1 MPSSNVQQ
9 VKAALPRL
17 SPETIFV
24 RSQMSRPESFA
35 VVGIG
40 ASAGG
45 LEACIKLLSAVPAG
59 SGLAFILIQHLDPT
73 HESMMVELLAR
84 HTSVAVRQAEDGMP
98 LERDNLYVIP
108 PGAYLSVN
116 DSALRLSKPTVRH
129 GARLPF
135 DFLLHSLAENYGERA
150 LCVVLSGTGAD
161 GSLGLQAVKAKG
173 GLVIVQDPTEAGYDG
188 MPRSAIM
195 TGAVDLVLP
204 AAEIAKALMAFYYQ
218 MALSGPQRGLV
229 PKDSSTDWL
238 PDIIELLRT
247 RTSHDFRLYKRD
259 TLQRRIKRRM
269 ALATITDGGMGQYL
283 DLLRDD
289 QSEVEQLA
297 NDLLIRVTGF
307 FRDQK
312 VLDLLERTIIP
323 DLVRGCPPD
332 RPLRIWCA
340 GCSTGEET
348 YSLTMLLRERIVE
361 EHGPVRLQVFAS
373 DVDPDAVASAR
384 EGLYPETIEED
395 VSPERLARFFLKDDH
410 GYRVKPELR
419 AAVVFTVQD
428 VLADPPFSRLDLV
441 SCRNLLI
448 YLGPEAQ
455 AKVISRFHFALRQ
468 DGVLLLGSAE
478 TPGVA
483 DGRFEVISKAER
495 LYRRIGRD
503 RTAES
508 GDPTRAGGGEQGWLT
523 SRPTREALRQA
534 AFAELGRRLVLETY
548 APAAVLID
556 RNHECLFSMGPTDR
570 YLRVA
575 PGQPTHDLLAMARP
589 GLRAKL
595 QSAIQQSSHEKRQV
609 VVSVGS
615 ETDHEGFAEPFS
627 IDVRPVLSDGEEL
640 LLVCFVEAQTPT
652 QTQVQPRSRPVPT
665 RRMPRTLEIQRELD
679 ATRTELQGAIRDLE
693 ALNEE
698 QKATHEEALSVNE
711 EYQSTNE
718 ELLTSKEE
726 LQSLNEEL
734 TALNSQLQETLERQ
748 RTTSDDLQNIL
759 YSTDVAT
766 LFLDPQLNI
775 RFFTPATKSLF
786 SVIPSDIGRPLEDL
800 RSLAADSALS
810 DDARTVLRGS
820 VPLER
825 EIETPAGVWFRRRVL
840 PYLTHDGGV
849 EGVVIT
855 FNDITKR
862 KHAATA
868 LEMAK
873 QQSELANVAKS
884 RFLAIAS
891 HDLRQPLQT
900 LALLQ
905 GLLVKAVEGK
915 KAQGLVAKLDDILG
929 AISGMLNMLLD
940 INQIE
945 AGVVRA
951 EMADFEVNGM
961 LERLKN
967 EFTYHAYGK
976 GLVLHVVPCGR
987 SIRSDPRLLE
997 QMVRN
1002 LLSNALKYTKR
1013 GKVLVGCRQR
1023 PGMLSIEVWDTG
1035 VGIPNE
1041 DLQAI
1046 FEEYHQLNNAH
1057 RERNRG
1063 LGLGLSIVER
1073 LGKLLGH
1080 RVRVRSCPGKG
1091 SVFAIEVAL
1100 ASDGL
1105 APHPVQARAD
1115 IDNVILATDHRTGSI
1130 LVVED
1135 DPEMRELLKLSL
1147 TDEGHRAA
1155 TAADGLAALD
1165 LVAHGTIRPDLVLV
1179 DYSLP
1184 NGLNGLQFAAQLRKK
1199 LNWEIPVVVLTGDIS
1214 INTLRDVARQ
1224 DCVQLNKPVKLHEL
1238 TAIIQRLLP
1247 VSPIA
1252 ATPRAL
1258 NVSKAA
1264 PNAGRPTVFI
1274 VDDDANVREAI
1285 CALLEEDGR
1294 IASAYS
1300 TCEAFLEAYCPG
1312 GEACLLVDAYLPGM
1326 DGLELLQR
1334 LREAGHW
1341 LPAIMI
1347 TGQSDVPMAVQA
1359 MKAGASDF
1367 IEKPIGRVELLASID
1382 RVFEQSR
1389 DTGKLSAGHEAAAK
1403 RLDSLTRRQRQIME
1417 LVLVGHPSKNIAADL
1432 GISQRTVESHR
1443 AAIMEKTGSTS
1454 LPALAR
1460 LALAGTRESANIEF
1474 GRRDLPAK
1482 DVPPLTGQKPL
1493 GSHESIARPNSVKAK
1508 TALNKVPTVKEHEKG

>member
-9 VKAALPRL
+9 VGAALPGSKPCTISVRGQMPH
-17 SPETIFV
+17 PEG
-24 RSQMSRPESFA
+24 FA

-45 LEACIKLLSAVPAG
+45 LEACTKLLAAVPTG
-59 SGLAFILIQHLDPT
+59 SGLAYILIQHLDPT

-84 HTSVAVRQAEDGMP
+84 HTSIAVRQAEDGKL
-98 LERDNLYVIP
+98 LERDSFYVIP

-116 DSALRLSKPTVRH
+116 DGALRLSKPSVRH

-135 DFLLHSLAENYGERA
+135 DFLLHSLAENYAERA

-204 AAEIAKALMAFYYQ
+204 AAEIPEALMAFHHHI
-218 MALSGPQRGLV
+218 ALSGTQRGPM
-229 PKDSSTDWL
+229 PKDLATDWL
-238 PDIIELLRT
+238 PDIIELIRT
-247 RTSHDFRLYKRD
+247 RTSHDFGPYKRG
-259 TLQRRIKRRM
+259 TLQRRIERRM
-269 ALATITDGGMGQYL
+269 ALATIRDGGMGQYL

-297 NDLLIRVTGF
+297 NDLLINVTGF

-312 VLDLLERTIIP
+312 VFDLLESAIIP
-323 DLVRGCPPD
+323 ELIRGRTPD

-348 YSLTMLLRERIVE
+348 YSLAMLLRERIVE
-361 EHGPVRLQVFAS
+361 EHGQVRLQVFAS

-384 EGLYPETIEED
+384 EGLYPEAIEAD
-395 VSPERLARFFLKDDH
+395 VSEERLARFFLKDDH

-419 AAVVFTVQD
+419 AAVVCTVQD

-455 AKVISRFHFALRQ
+455 AKVISRFHFALRE

-478 TPGVA
+478 TPGIA
-483 DGRFEVISKAER
+483 DGRFDVISKAER

-508 GDPTRAGGGEQGWLT
+508 GAATHAGGGGQGWLT
-523 SRPTREALRQA
+523 SRPSREALRQA

-556 RNHECLFSMGPTDR
+556 RNHECLFSIGPTDR

-595 QSAIQQSSHEKRQV
+595 QSAIQQSSHEKRRV

-615 ETDHEGFAEPFS
+615 ETDHDGFAEPFS

-640 LLVCFVEAQTPT
+640 LLVCFVEAQT
-652 QTQVQPRSRPVPT
+652 QVQPRSRPIPMQ
-665 RRMPRTLEIQRELD
+665 RMPRTAEIQRELD
-679 ATRTELQGAIRDLE
+679 ATRAELQGAIRDLE
-693 ALNEE
+693 ALNAE
-698 QKATHEEALSVNE
+698 QKATNEEALSVNE

-734 TALNSQLQETLERQ
+734 TALNSQLQETLERK

-800 RSLAADSALS
+800 RSLAADSTLS
-810 DDARTVLRGS
+810 DDARTVLRSS

-825 EIETPAGVWFRRRVL
+825 EIETPAGVWFRRRIL

-862 KHAATA
+862 KHAAKA

-900 LALLQ
+900 LSLVQ

-929 AISGMLNMLLD
+929 AISGMLNTLLD

-951 EMADFEVNGM
+951 EMADFEINGM

-976 GLVLHVVPCGR
+976 GLVLHVIPCGR

-1013 GKVLVGCRQR
+1013 GKVLVGCRQH

-1041 DLQAI
+1041 NLQAI
-1046 FEEYHQLNNAH
+1046 FEEYHQLDNVH

-1073 LGKLLGH
+1073 LGKLLDH

-1100 ASDGL
+1100 ASGGS
-1105 APHPVQARAD
+1105 APNPVQARS
-1115 IDNVILATDHRTGSI
+1115 NVNNLILATDHRTGAI

-1135 DPEMRELLKLSL
+1135 DPETRELLKLSL
-1147 TDEGHRAA
+1147 TDEGHRVAA
-1155 TAADGLAALD
+1155 AADALAALD
-1165 LVAHGTIRPDLVLV
+1165 LVAQGTIRPDLVLV
-1179 DYSLP
+1179 DYNLP
-1184 NGLNGLQFAAQLRKK
+1184 NELNGLQFAAQLRKR
-1199 LNWEIPVVVLTGDIS
+1199 LGWEIQVVILTGDIS
-1214 INTLRDVARQ
+1214 INTLRDVALQ
-1224 DCVQLNKPVKLHEL
+1224 NCVQLNKPVKLKEL

-1252 ATPRAL
+1252 AIPRAL
-1258 NVSKAA
+1258 NVAEAA
-1264 PNAGRPTVFI
+1264 PDAGRPTVFI

-1294 IASAYS
+1294 IATAYS
-1300 TCEAFLEAYCPG
+1300 TCEAFLAAYCPG

-1334 LREAGHW
+1334 LREVGHW

-1347 TGQSDVPMAVQA
+1347 TGQSDVPIAVQA

-1367 IEKPIGRVELLASID
+1367 IEKPIGRVELLASIN
-1382 RVFEQSR
+1382 RVFEHSR
-1389 DTGKLSAGHEAAAK
+1389 DIGKLSAGQDDAAK
-1403 RLDSLTRRQRQIME
+1403 RLASLTRRQRQIME

-1460 LALAGTRESANIEF
+1460 LALAVTREPASAQL
-1474 GRRDLPAK
+1474 GRCDLPAK
-1482 DVPPLTGQKPL
+1482 IVLPLPSTTLPRTLENIVQPKFG
-1493 GSHESIARPNSVKAK
+1493 ETE
-1508 TALNKVPTVKEHEKG
+1508 TALNKAMTARKPALK